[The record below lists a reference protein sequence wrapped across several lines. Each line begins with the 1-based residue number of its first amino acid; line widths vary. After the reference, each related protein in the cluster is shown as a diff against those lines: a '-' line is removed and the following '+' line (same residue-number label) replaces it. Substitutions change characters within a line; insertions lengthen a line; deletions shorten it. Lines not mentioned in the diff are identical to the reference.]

1 MNWKRHTFVD
11 VSDAGRE
18 AILAELV
25 GSGTDSAALREKLG
39 RVLLPERAGARV
51 PGVIRRE
58 DGPSRLGCVPV
69 GFSQPVPGPVPG
81 RERRLRI
88 AAFARLEDVVRVT
101 SPYEIMSLPLPR
113 RTASIEALVAVKA
126 RAQSVGLVLGV
137 WGSVAMELY
146 TGLPCT
152 YDGSD
157 LDLIV
162 AGVSQE
168 RLSCFMV
175 EVKAMEEHFALR
187 IDVEVDLPNG
197 YGVQLKELLGQGRK
211 VLGKSITGVALL
223 DRAQIL
229 AEFSHDPLFATC
241 EGALRSTMTT

>member
-39 RVLLPERAGARV
+39 RVLLPEQAGARV

-69 GFSQPVPGPVPG
+69 GFSGLGTG
-81 RERRLRI
+81 REGRLRI

-101 SPYEIMSLPLPR
+101 SPYEIMSSPAPR
-113 RTASIEALVAVKA
+113 RTAPIEALVAVKA
-126 RAQSVGLVLGV
+126 RARSLGLVLGV
-137 WGSVAMELY
+137 WGSVAMEFY
-146 TGLPCT
+146 TGLPYT
-152 YDGSD
+152 HDGSD

-162 AGVSQE
+162 AAVSQE

-175 EVKAMEEHFALR
+175 EVSALEERFALR

-197 YGVQLKELLGQGRK
+197 YGVQLKELLGQGHK

-223 DRAQIL
+223 HRLQMVAAL
-229 AEFSHDPLFATC
+229 SHAAPFATC
-241 EGALRSTMTT
+241 EGMPRSTIPHKRVA

>member
-1 MNWKRHTFVD
+1 MDT
-11 VSDAGRE
+11 
-18 AILAELV
+18 I
-25 GSGTDSAALREKLG
+25 LREKFE

-51 PGVIRRE
+51 PGIVRRE

-69 GFSQPVPGPVPG
+69 GFSEPVSDG
-81 RERRLRI
+81 ERRLRI

-113 RTASIEALVAVKA
+113 RTACIEALVAAKA
-126 RAQSVGLVLGV
+126 RARSLGLVLGV

-152 YDGSD
+152 HERSD

-162 AGVSQE
+162 AAVSRE

-175 EVKAMEEHFALR
+175 EVKAIEERFDLR
-187 IDVEVDLPNG
+187 IDVELDLPNG
-197 YGVQLKELLGQGRK
+197 YGVQLKELLGQGRT
-211 VLGKSITGVALL
+211 VLGKSITGVALFPRL
-223 DRAQIL
+223 EIL
-229 AEFSHDPLFATC
+229 ADLSPDAPFATY
-241 EGALRSTMTT
+241 EGPLGSTMTT

>member
-1 MNWKRHTFVD
+1 MNWKRHTLID

-18 AILAELV
+18 AILAELA
-25 GSGTDSAALREKLG
+25 GSGTDSAILREKLG

-51 PGVIRRE
+51 PGIIRRE

-69 GFSQPVPGPVPG
+69 GFSEPVSDG
-81 RERRLRI
+81 ERRLRI

-113 RTASIEALVAVKA
+113 RTACTEALVAAKA
-126 RAQSVGLVLGV
+126 RARSLGLVLGV

-152 YDGSD
+152 HERSD

-162 AGVSQE
+162 AAVSRE

-175 EVKAMEEHFALR
+175 EVKAMEERFALC

-197 YGVQLKELLGQGRK
+197 YGVQLKELLGQGHT
-211 VLGKSITGVALL
+211 VLGKSITGVALFPRL
-223 DRAQIL
+223 EIL
-229 AEFSHDPLFATC
+229 AELSPDAPFATY
-241 EGALRSTMTT
+241 ESPLRSTMTT